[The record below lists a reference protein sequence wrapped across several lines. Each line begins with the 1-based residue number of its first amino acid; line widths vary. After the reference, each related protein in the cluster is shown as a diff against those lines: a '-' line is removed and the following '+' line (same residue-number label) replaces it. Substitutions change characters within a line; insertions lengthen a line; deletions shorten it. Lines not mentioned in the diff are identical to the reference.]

1 MTSNNTTTPYT
12 STFKF
17 DDGTV
22 QFRLRLALSLL
33 SHRTVLIRNIR
44 SDDIEEPGLR
54 DYEVSFLQLLDNMTN
69 GSHIEI
75 NSTGTQVRF
84 RPGILTGGLIE
95 HECPESRSVGWF
107 LEGVLPLAA
116 FGKEAL
122 TLDLTG
128 ITNGCSHLDPSPD
141 FITSSLIPLL
151 RDRFKVVGEEAAD
164 IPQLQ
169 VLERGAVPS
178 GVGRV
183 ELYCPRVKEL
193 TIPIDLTDVGK
204 VKRVRGAVV
213 SCRIPPSSAARA
225 AHSAKG
231 LLHRLLPDVWIHT
244 DTSSNR
250 KSNTSPGMSISL
262 TAETN
267 TGCFLTA
274 ETCLPINKTKTV
286 LPEDLGVRASALL
299 LEEIRRGGSIDSHSQ
314 SLALLMMCL
323 GPEGDVSRIRCGILS
338 EYTISS
344 LRLYKHVLGVEFKL
358 RPDKETRTIILSC
371 LGTGYR
377 NMARTST

>member
-1 MTSNNTTTPYT
+1 MSSKNATPSYT
-12 STFKF
+12 STIKF
-17 DDGTV
+17 DDGAV

-44 SDDIEEPGLR
+44 SDDVEEPGLR

-84 RPGILTGGLIE
+84 RPGILTGGYIQ
-95 HECPESRSVGWF
+95 HECPQSRSVGWF
-107 LEGVLPLAA
+107 LEGLLPLTP

-128 ITNGCSHLDPSPD
+128 MTNGTSHLDPSPD
-141 FITSSLIPLL
+141 YIISSIIPLL
-151 RDRFKVVGEEAAD
+151 RDTFEIVGEEAAD
-164 IPQLQ
+164 IPHLK
-169 VLERGAVPS
+169 VLERGAAPL

-183 ELYCPRVKEL
+183 ELYCPRIKEL
-193 TIPIDLTDVGK
+193 TTPIDMTDVGM
-204 VKRVRGAVV
+204 VKRVRGTVV

-231 LLHRLLPDVWIHT
+231 LLHRLIPDVWIHT
-244 DTSSNR
+244 DTNSNR
-250 KSNTSPGMSISL
+250 KSNTSPGMSISMS
-262 TAETN
+262 AETN

-274 ETCLPINKTKTV
+274 ETCLPIHKTKTV

-299 LEEIRRGGSIDSHSQ
+299 LEEIRKGGSIDTHAQ
-314 SLALLMMCL
+314 SLVLLLMCL
-323 GPEGDVSRIRCGILS
+323 GPEGDVTRIRTGALS
-338 EYTISS
+338 EYTVSS

-358 RPDKETRTIILSC
+358 RPDTETQTIVLSC
-371 LGTGYR
+371 LGSGYR